1 MLIHCQHCHTPFTL
15 SHENILTALDQL
27 EDNGW
32 KHYNAYCPRCGRAN
46 VVGREQ
52 LMRFAPEWTP
62 GGLVSPRPEPV
73 TAPPEEQTAPKPAAK
88 PAPKAA
94 PKTAK
99 KAAKPAKKSAK
110 PAVKKKAAK
119 AKPKPKP
126 KAKSKPPAKK
136 KSAGRGSA
144 KKK

>member
-1 MLIHCQHCHTPFTL
+1 MLINCQHCHTPFTL

-73 TAPPEEQTAPKPAAK
+73 TAPPEPEQATPKPKPATK
-88 PAPKAA
+88 PGPKAA
-94 PKTAK
+94 AKQAKKASKPAK
-99 KAAKPAKKSAK
+99 KAASKKPAA
-110 PAVKKKAAK
+110 KKKAAK
-119 AKPKPKP
+119 AKPK
-126 KAKSKPPAKK
+126 AKSKPAAKK
-136 KSAGRGSA
+136 KS